1 MMKLVKRLEKMR
13 INKFLASIGIG
24 SRREI
29 DKMILENRI
38 KVNGKIPE
46 PGLKVDNSDII
57 EIDGK
62 KIKLEVEEK
71 VYYKLNKPKGYLS
84 AVKDKREKT
93 VVELIKTDKRIFPIG
108 RLDLDTEGLLL
119 LTNDGEIFNKV
130 MHPKS
135 EIYKKY
141 FVIAEGKLS
150 KFDIKKLK
158 EGIEL
163 EEGKTLPA
171 IIENIEY
178 KNDKTSFYIAIREGR
193 NRQIRRM
200 IKAVDSRVIYLK
212 RVKIGEIDLG
222 DLKIGDYKELTKK
235 ELNYLK
241 NL

>member
-1 MMKLVKRLEKMR
+1 VKRLEKVR

-46 PGLKVDNSDII
+46 PGLKVDNNDII
-57 EIDGK
+57 EIDGE
-62 KIKLEVEEK
+62 KIKLEIEEK

-141 FVIAEGKLS
+141 FVIAKGKLS

-163 EEGKTLPA
+163 EDGKTLPA

-200 IKAVDSRVIYLK
+200 IKAVESRVIYLK

-222 DLKIGDYKELTKK
+222 DLKIGDYKKLTKK